1 MGQEQSYFVMQVY
14 RMKCCCHLDSSA
26 NVQPSLFGGDGRA
39 EFTEEREGRSHVTGV
54 LKANSSHDEMRRN
67 QTVRL

>member
-1 MGQEQSYFVMQVY
+1 MQVY

-39 EFTEEREGRSHVTGV
+39 EFTEEAGGAVSRDWGSKG
-54 LKANSSHDEMRRN
+54 
-67 QTVRL
+67 